1 MTTYRSWK
9 TRLTAASA
17 TAFIVSIG
25 LVTAFPLENPVSA
38 GILALSAAAF
48 VVCYVHCATST
59 SQSRSV
65 PNGHA

>member
-9 TRLTAASA
+9 TRITAASA

-25 LVTAFPLENPVSA
+25 VVTAFPLENPVSA
-38 GILALSAAAF
+38 GILVLSATAF

-59 SQSRSV
+59 SRTRSI